1 MIDQLQALLGFASS
15 SPAFDPAS
23 RYSGLALSTLQTAA
37 GPVAYVTRR
46 FLPSLAQAGAVQH
59 HTVTQG
65 ERLDT
70 IAARYFGDPTQFWR
84 ICDAND
90 ALRPQDLTATPG
102 TVLRIPSVQGIAGA
116 PFV

>member
-1 MIDQLQALLGFASS
+1 MINPLQAVLGFASS
-15 SPAFDPAS
+15 SPAFDAAS
-23 RYSGLALSTLQTAA
+23 RYSGLPLSTLQTPA

-46 FLPSLAQAGAVQH
+46 FLPRFTPAGAVQY
-59 HTVTQG
+59 HTVVQG

-90 ALRPQDLTATPG
+90 ALLPEDLTATPG
-102 TVLRIPSVQGIAGA
+102 TVLSIPSVQGIAGA